1 MNDLNE
7 LVYEVEALRYVPTP
21 GTIGDL
27 LISVH
32 PSAEYFAR
40 ASLAGFARSAYI
52 SEGLWWLMALECDQ
66 DCLAGW
72 EATYVAVAWRRWIEG
87 SVPFRRVSHGVS

>member
-7 LVYEVEALRYVPTP
+7 LLYEIESGHYVPTP

-32 PSAEYFAR
+32 PSGEFFAR
-40 ASLAGFARSAYI
+40 ASLAEFARSAYI
-52 SEGLWWLMALECDQ
+52 AEGFWWIMALTCDQ
-66 DCLAGW
+66 DSLADW
-72 EATYVAVAWRRWIEG
+72 EATYVAVSWRRWIEG
-87 SVPFRRVSHGVS
+87 SVPFRKVRHGVA